1 MTRGANRKPAP
12 LPGGPPTA
20 PPPRALLVAEIRGLL
35 EPLKLVLRAP
45 QLAMGPRGS
54 GQPVMVL
61 PGFGTT
67 DRATWPIRRY
77 LKFLGYD
84 VRGWGLGRN
93 HGNVGKLLPE
103 VVDAIEAWAETSG
116 EPLRL
121 VGWSLGGYIGREAA
135 RERPELV
142 RQIVTLGSPV
152 VGGPKY
158 TASAPAYRRQGYDVD
173 AIEALVAER
182 NSTPLDVPVVAI
194 YSRNDG
200 VVAWEAC
207 IDRVNPLTHH
217 VEVRARHFSMGF
229 SPESLRAL
237 ADSLASG
244 DRDGC

>member
-1 MTRGANRKPAP
+1 
-12 LPGGPPTA
+12 
-20 PPPRALLVAEIRGLL
+20 
-35 EPLKLVLRAP
+35 
-45 QLAMGPRGS
+45 MGPRGS
-54 GQPVMVL
+54 GQPVLVL
-61 PGFGTT
+61 PGFGTS

-77 LKFLGYD
+77 LRFLDYD

-93 HGNVGKLLPE
+93 HGNVGKLLPS
-103 VVDAIEAWAETSG
+103 VVNIMEAWTQAAG
-116 EPLRL
+116 EPLRI

-135 RERPELV
+135 RERPDLV
-142 RQIVTLGSPV
+142 RQVVTLGSPV

-182 NSTPLDVPVVAI
+182 NSRPLDVPVVAI

-229 SPESLRAL
+229 SPESLRIL
-237 ADSLASG
+237 ADSLAAG
-244 DRDGC
+244 GRDAR

>member
-1 MTRGANRKPAP
+1 MTRDRHHNPSR
-12 LPGGPPTA
+12 LPGGAPSGPPS
-20 PPPRALLVAEIRGLL
+20 RALLFAEIRGLL
-35 EPLKLVLRAP
+35 EPLRLVLRAP

-54 GQPVMVL
+54 GQPVLVL
-61 PGFGTT
+61 PGFGTS

-77 LKFLGYD
+77 LGFLGYT

-93 HGNVGKLLPE
+93 HGNVGKLLPQ
-103 VVDAIEAWAETSG
+103 VLDLMAAWAEDVD
-116 EPLRL
+116 EPLRI

-135 RERPELV
+135 RERPDLV
-142 RQIVTLGSPV
+142 RQVVTLGSPV

-158 TASAPAYRRQGYDVD
+158 TASAPAYQRQGYDVD
-173 AIEALVAER
+173 AIEARVAER
-182 NSTPLDVPVVAI
+182 ERKPLDVPVVAI

-229 SPESLRAL
+229 SPESLRVLAESL
-237 ADSLASG
+237 ADTG
-244 DRDGC
+244 RDPA